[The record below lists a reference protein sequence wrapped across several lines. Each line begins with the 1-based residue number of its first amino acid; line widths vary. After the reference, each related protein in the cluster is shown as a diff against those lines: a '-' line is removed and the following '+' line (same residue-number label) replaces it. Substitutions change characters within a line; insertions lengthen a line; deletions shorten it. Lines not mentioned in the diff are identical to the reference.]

1 MNIEELNNCFDCV
14 TPTKEQKDRMFKA
27 VMDAK
32 NQPVKIV
39 KFNGYKYLSTVAAVV
54 VVGFFAVAYSYIGG
68 FTKNQYIPEVA
79 VDDTSK
85 DIRIAEEISISDQE
99 TTKENILTPETEKL
113 YPKFND
119 TEKQVDTKVAVADE
133 IEDNENIMVAS
144 EGDPGIIRILDEQ
157 SAEKNDYE
165 MIDIQENI
173 VYSYMLPAK
182 FTEGFE
188 FANAFESDSGL
199 ETFFETTDGR
209 SMSIK
214 FMKKD
219 VYEPYQQ
226 IIIPQQIAIIPND
239 GYMEFALELD
249 DYYVT
254 YYVETENAEE
264 VYNMVVSSPCFEQN

>member
-27 VMDAK
+27 IMNAK

-39 KFNGYKYLSTVAAVV
+39 KFNRYKYLSAVAAVV
-54 VVGFFAVAYSYIGG
+54 VIGVFAVFYSNIGVDKG
-68 FTKNQYIPEVA
+68 LYIPEVA
-79 VDDTSK
+79 VEDTTK
-85 DIRIAEEISISDQE
+85 NIEITEEIPISNEE
-99 TTKENILTPETEKL
+99 TVKEDNLTSEISKTYSE
-113 YPKFND
+113 FNGA
-119 TEKQVDTKVAVADE
+119 ENQVDTKVAVVDE
-133 IEDNENIMVAS
+133 IEDNDSIMVAS
-144 EGDPGIIRILDEQ
+144 EDNTGVIRTLDEQ
-157 SAEKNDYE
+157 STDKKDYKLIGIQKNA
-165 MIDIQENI
+165 
-173 VYSYMLPAK
+173 VYMAMLPAR
-182 FTEGFE
+182 FAEGFE
-188 FANAFESDSGL
+188 FTNAFESDNGL

-226 IIIPQQIAIIPND
+226 IVIPEQIEIIPND

-249 DYYVT
+249 DYYIT
-254 YYVETENAEE
+254 YYVETENAED